1 MKAQT
6 DLVNAYRNVFRH
18 NADGQLIL
26 RDMMKT
32 SGLFQITGVRSPEE
46 VQHLEGS
53 RDMVRRIVSFLG
65 LDDEQV
71 MKIGIGV
78 IEDE

>member
-1 MKAQT
+1 MTTQKE
-6 DLVNAYRNVFRH
+6 LVGAYRNVFRH
-18 NADGQLIL
+18 TAEGQIVL
-26 RDMMKT
+26 RDMMKA
-32 SGLFQITGVRSPEE
+32 SGLFQVTGVRSADE

-53 RDMVRRIVSFLG
+53 RDMVRRVISFLG
-65 LDDEQV
+65 LDDEQI

>member
-1 MKAQT
+1 
-6 DLVNAYRNVFRH
+6 
-18 NADGQLIL
+18 
-26 RDMMKT
+26 
-32 SGLFQITGVRSPEE
+32 
-46 VQHLEGS
+46 
-53 RDMVRRIVSFLG
+53 MVRRIISFLG

>member
-1 MKAQT
+1 MTTQRQ
-6 DLVNAYRNVFRH
+6 LVEAYRTIFMNTP
-18 NADGQLIL
+18 DGQLIL
-26 RDMMKT
+26 CDMMKA
-32 SGLFQITGVRSPEE
+32 SGLFSVTGVRSAEE

-53 RDMVRRIVSFLG
+53 RDMVRRIISFLG

-78 IEDE
+78 IDE

>member
-1 MKAQT
+1 MTTQRQ
-6 DLVNAYRNVFRH
+6 LVEAYRTIFMNTP
-18 NADGQLIL
+18 DGQLIL
-26 RDMMKT
+26 RDMMKA
-32 SGLFQITGVRSPEE
+32 SGLFSVTGVRSPEE

-53 RDMVRRIVSFLG
+53 RDMVRRIISFLG

-78 IEDE
+78 IDE

>member
-1 MKAQT
+1 MTTQKELI
-6 DLVNAYRNVFRH
+6 DAYRNIFLH
-18 NADGQLIL
+18 LPEGQLVL
-26 RDMMKT
+26 RDMMKA
-32 SGLFQITGVRSPEE
+32 SGLFQITGVRTPEE

-65 LDDEQV
+65 LDAEQV

-78 IEDE
+78 IDDE